1 MITIPWGQVLLL
13 ESVALGALAITV
25 TILALVLRRVGLGSA
40 LRIGE
45 D

>member
-1 MITIPWGQVLLL
+1 
-13 ESVALGALAITV
+13 VALGALAITV
-25 TILALVLRRVGLGSA
+25 AVLALVLRRVGLGSA